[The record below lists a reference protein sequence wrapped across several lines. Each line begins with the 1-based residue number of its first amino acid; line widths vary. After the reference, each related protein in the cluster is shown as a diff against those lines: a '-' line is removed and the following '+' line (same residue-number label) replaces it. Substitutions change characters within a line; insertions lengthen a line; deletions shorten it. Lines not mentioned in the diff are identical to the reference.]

1 MATFTGKSIPLGQ
14 EKSLS
19 LFDFLKITW
28 IWQEQLF
35 GVEIGVIGHWV
46 NSTDLSVSLEKVK
59 KQALIANL
67 MRFSN
72 HVSAPWVDGQH
83 LTGLAKL
90 GEGGWIYFHWA
101 PLQSAWEKISG
112 SLIRKSPCSSKKKPN
127 RRLALASWSSL
138 KLLRTA
144 DPESDTIGN
153 KQARIYLL
161 PWHMSSR
168 Y

>member
-72 HVSAPWVDGQH
+72 HVSAPWVDRQH

-90 GEGGWIYFHWA
+90 GEGGEYISIGLPFSQLGRRFLGAWSGNHHVLLKKSRTEDLHWLA
-101 PLQSAWEKISG
+101 DHLSNCSG
-112 SLIRKSPCSSKKKPN
+112 QLI
-127 RRLALASWSSL
+127 L
-138 KLLRTA
+138 KVT
-144 DPESDTIGN
+144 P
-153 KQARIYLL
+153 
-161 PWHMSSR
+161 
-168 Y
+168 